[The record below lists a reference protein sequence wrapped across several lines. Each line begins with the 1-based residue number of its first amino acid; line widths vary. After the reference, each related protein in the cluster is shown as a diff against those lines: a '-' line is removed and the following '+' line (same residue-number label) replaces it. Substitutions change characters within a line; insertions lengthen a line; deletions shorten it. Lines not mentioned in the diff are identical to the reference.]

1 MNGLFRWIGDELD
14 LVPVSCATTASDLI
28 RQVSALRYTVTPE
41 IVTDAV
47 PPVTAFE
54 FALLSNR

>member
-14 LVPVSCATTASDLI
+14 VVPVSCVTTASDLV
-28 RQVSALRYTVTPE
+28 RQVSALRYTVTAE
-41 IVTDAV
+41 IVTDAI

-54 FALLSNR
+54 FTLLSNR